1 MKKINYLKNKK
12 INKMIN
18 LNNED
23 KLKLYEENPKEKKLN
38 ELLINQNLYNNHKT
52 KVISKD
58 DYDFIVQL
66 IKQEEDTQL
75 INLINYLD
83 QINIQIIKILIN
95 GFITFDFKDDKNILG
110 IISKVIGIY
119 FNKNLFYFIYK
130 KLSKQYRSHD
140 KIKDIEAVKKFEK
153 TFKIWKILYDTKI
166 LAKNY
171 NYNNNDISPIAFFP
185 NNNDENKNIFI
196 NLKQTSKGENF
207 YLINIYFL
215 PSIILNLNK
224 NNDKFSILKLEDD
237 EGNKFDLKYND
248 LFKNNNIN
256 VESFSKVNRISISL
270 SNSKYIIH
278 INKDNFEKK
287 VDFDFNSIS
296 KIEILNNFVGEISYI
311 TIEKDNLIIEKEDM
325 KKTKLEIKII
335 KNIETGVVNYHI
347 KQKNVKEENK
357 NLVIEKDSILFNG
370 EIFSDKYYYNNR
382 SYKIWKTLNKN
393 LNEIEYFGGFE
404 CIIPLFKLIKYIINE
419 LQKIFK
425 NKNEEKK
432 NDENLD
438 TIKEYLDKSLEWIKD
453 ILKIIIK
460 LAFLSENNY
469 KNFRKIIIPLIG
481 SLSEIYHILN
491 KLSNNNNIFN
501 KIKLQLFNDKI
512 IYDLFIIINISKVTE
527 NIINTYQNV
536 FAINLK
542 DAKFSLDYAIFDIN
556 SNNKKFVD
564 LLWHFLIYFN
574 FIIFVLFFF
583 NSIEK
588 IPLNLINHL
597 DSIYTSIENLPE
609 KTDDEQYFIIG
620 IKPFLLFVKNFFS
633 KEKESFIKIFKKY
646 HPFLLNENAFYFK
659 YIINLIKIYLNV
671 NSLLKINEINIE
683 EICSMN
689 SVKKLFNKLFCDKKS
704 IIISDDKA
712 INEIKNNFKNYCKD
726 YEFLHQ
732 YFPFLK
738 KEDFKSESQLLMF
751 ELIDYKGK
759 YHHLM
764 KELFIFNRLWSNQK
778 IFYTNSLN
786 ERKKTKLKYKNINYY
801 TRNFQRPII
810 YPVLDYKYRYPKF
823 SSFKINKE
831 LYIIEETEDD
841 YNFELNCSELEKI
854 LYNYNK
860 NIFKKVQDNKEI
872 KKYNICRIKQDYHI
886 KGYLFA
892 IQDNNKL
899 LIYFLSNVYNSTNKK
914 IPSCNKPNNDDLCY
928 GALFKCHKKESN
940 KKIIINFQNIR
951 MILKRIYYYRQS
963 GLEIFTETKSYFFN
977 FFSEEDLNDFMKLF
991 EIKCDNPSYFPITI
1005 NNNLLGF
1012 IKLNQQFIKDIRF
1025 SKMKANFVDI
1035 IFNKIFNEKL
1045 NDICIFDIILLI
1057 NLISNRTFID
1067 LYQYP
1072 VFPLLFFYDK
1082 SNNAIPRDLNNHIGL
1097 QDVTEVSKKRKE
1109 LFHKMLLEY
1118 EDIDE
1123 ENKKKDLNIPY
1134 FFNTHYS
1141 NIVYIAN
1148 YMIRLMPYSFC
1159 CIELQGEEFDDP
1171 NRLFHSIRE
1180 TFYNISIQKSDL
1192 RELIP
1197 EFFYLP
1203 EMFMNI
1209 NSFNFHKRVNG
1220 ENEELVDD
1228 IIMPKVILQKNNN
1241 NSLINENKNIDEK
1254 SDNFLECFIFVD
1266 EMKNKLE
1273 KSKDNLGSWLNIIF
1287 GEEQKHKLIK
1297 VGKKKIKA
1305 QFFRS
1310 ESYIDV
1316 DSEILKN
1323 YTNNELFMKSVD
1335 FGIIPLKTI
1344 FKKNLNFI
1352 KQRKNTYEKLD
1363 DKSDKELNNNL
1374 KQNGKE
1380 KKERNYTIKEKR
1392 KVNINNNKNNN
1403 TNYNILKTIKE
1414 NCVYEF
1420 SDNNMNNYFYSRD
1433 NYKIKFEIVQNN
1445 IFEKLN
1451 IYINDKLKKEI
1462 IDHNDKI
1469 ISIFYNPRL
1478 NMFGTT
1484 SYDGLAC
1491 IYVFPNKLF
1500 SVIKH
1505 AKNSFF
1511 DKIYLSANPFP
1522 TIITYEKKN
1531 NIISSYSL
1539 SGLLIKEKKISEDN
1553 SEINIIPIFNVYGG
1567 ASKDLIKVSF
1577 IAHKQANI
1585 YNIPFFDEYK
1595 K

>member
-1 MKKINYLKNKK
+1 
-12 INKMIN
+12 MIN

-207 YLINIYFL
+207 YLFNIYFL

-432 NDENLD
+432 NDEKWD
-438 TIKEYLDKSLEWIKD
+438 TITEYLDKSLEWIKD

-683 EICSMN
+683 EICYMN

-712 INEIKNNFKNYCKD
+712 INEIKNNFNNYCKD

-786 ERKKTKLKYKNINYY
+786 ERK
-801 TRNFQRPII
+801 
-810 YPVLDYKYRYPKF
+810 
-823 SSFKINKE
+823 
-831 LYIIEETEDD
+831 
-841 YNFELNCSELEKI
+841 
-854 LYNYNK
+854 
-860 NIFKKVQDNKEI
+860 
-872 KKYNICRIKQDYHI
+872 
-886 KGYLFA
+886 
-892 IQDNNKL
+892 
-899 LIYFLSNVYNSTNKK
+899 
-914 IPSCNKPNNDDLCY
+914 
-928 GALFKCHKKESN
+928 
-940 KKIIINFQNIR
+940 
-951 MILKRIYYYRQS
+951 
-963 GLEIFTETKSYFFN
+963 
-977 FFSEEDLNDFMKLF
+977 
-991 EIKCDNPSYFPITI
+991 
-1005 NNNLLGF
+1005 
-1012 IKLNQQFIKDIRF
+1012 
-1025 SKMKANFVDI
+1025 
-1035 IFNKIFNEKL
+1035 
-1045 NDICIFDIILLI
+1045 
-1057 NLISNRTFID
+1057 
-1067 LYQYP
+1067 
-1072 VFPLLFFYDK
+1072 
-1082 SNNAIPRDLNNHIGL
+1082 
-1097 QDVTEVSKKRKE
+1097 
-1109 LFHKMLLEY
+1109 
-1118 EDIDE
+1118 
-1123 ENKKKDLNIPY
+1123 
-1134 FFNTHYS
+1134 
-1141 NIVYIAN
+1141 
-1148 YMIRLMPYSFC
+1148 
-1159 CIELQGEEFDDP
+1159 
-1171 NRLFHSIRE
+1171 
-1180 TFYNISIQKSDL
+1180 
-1192 RELIP
+1192 
-1197 EFFYLP
+1197 
-1203 EMFMNI
+1203 
-1209 NSFNFHKRVNG
+1209 
-1220 ENEELVDD
+1220 
-1228 IIMPKVILQKNNN
+1228 
-1241 NSLINENKNIDEK
+1241 
-1254 SDNFLECFIFVD
+1254 
-1266 EMKNKLE
+1266 
-1273 KSKDNLGSWLNIIF
+1273 
-1287 GEEQKHKLIK
+1287 
-1297 VGKKKIKA
+1297 
-1305 QFFRS
+1305 
-1310 ESYIDV
+1310 
-1316 DSEILKN
+1316 
-1323 YTNNELFMKSVD
+1323 
-1335 FGIIPLKTI
+1335 
-1344 FKKNLNFI
+1344 
-1352 KQRKNTYEKLD
+1352 
-1363 DKSDKELNNNL
+1363 
-1374 KQNGKE
+1374 
-1380 KKERNYTIKEKR
+1380 
-1392 KVNINNNKNNN
+1392 
-1403 TNYNILKTIKE
+1403 
-1414 NCVYEF
+1414 
-1420 SDNNMNNYFYSRD
+1420 
-1433 NYKIKFEIVQNN
+1433 
-1445 IFEKLN
+1445 
-1451 IYINDKLKKEI
+1451 
-1462 IDHNDKI
+1462 
-1469 ISIFYNPRL
+1469 
-1478 NMFGTT
+1478 
-1484 SYDGLAC
+1484 
-1491 IYVFPNKLF
+1491 
-1500 SVIKH
+1500 
-1505 AKNSFF
+1505 
-1511 DKIYLSANPFP
+1511 
-1522 TIITYEKKN
+1522 
-1531 NIISSYSL
+1531 
-1539 SGLLIKEKKISEDN
+1539 
-1553 SEINIIPIFNVYGG
+1553 
-1567 ASKDLIKVSF
+1567 
-1577 IAHKQANI
+1577 
-1585 YNIPFFDEYK
+1585 
-1595 K
+1595 